1 MKLGW
6 FSVLTALSVMAAGSL
21 TGFAGTGTASA
32 ASYTHLCTDDH
43 PGDGSGTYPTY
54 LDLCADSKLG
64 LGEYVAMLVPPV
76 SSLTN
81 WTYPNTAGARGAIR
95 QADNVNYCIQVD
107 ASASDGS
114 GGYLVRG
121 ASCVGD
127 SAEQWVNVYNS
138 YYHRTV
144 FESLYDSHLCL
155 TEISTGPAAQ
165 PQVLSADPCGD
176 DNSTMSWEELWG
188 TS

>member
-1 MKLGW
+1 MKLGR
-6 FSVLTALSVMAAGSL
+6 FSVLAALSVLAAGSL
-21 TGFAGTGTASA
+21 IGLAGAGTASA
-32 ASYTHLCTDDH
+32 ASYTHLCADDQ
-43 PGDGSGTYPTY
+43 PGDGNGTSPNY
-54 LDLCADSKLG
+54 LDFCADSEFG

-81 WTYPNTAGARGAIR
+81 WTYPNTAGATGAIR

-144 FESLYDSHLCL
+144 FESLYDSNLCL
-155 TEISTGPAAQ
+155 REISTGPSEQ
-165 PQVLSADPCGD
+165 PQVLSADPCGN
-176 DNSTMSWEELWG
+176 DNSTMPWEELWS